1 MGFHDDLARIVADP
15 EVRRLAERRAGCRE
29 LAEDALHE
37 TYWAVARTK
46 SPSDIRDLRAFFC
59 TSLIREINHQRTRQ
73 APVPTQD
80 IEGLSDRR
88 QVAAPHAAGPPPT
101 SVEGQASLRMLAQVV
116 LARLKAA
123 PEGLTVLIPARS
135 DDANRYRD
143 AIIGAAITIL
153 NLLLEGYVVQA
164 DWNAV
169 LRAAYPQWCDEPGL
183 ARDASD
189 KRLSRARHDVQDLLR
204 ALFPPRDELA
214 S

>member
-1 MGFHDDLARIVADP
+1 MGFHDDLRRIVADP

-37 TYWAVARTK
+37 TYWAVARTGN
-46 SPSDIRDLRAFFC
+46 PADIRDLGAFFR
-59 TSLIREINHQRTRQ
+59 TSLIREINRQRTRP
-73 APVPTQD
+73 APIPTHD

-88 QVAAPHAAGPPPT
+88 QVRAPHAPGTPPA
-101 SVEGQASLRMLAQVV
+101 SVEGQAGLRILVQAV
-116 LARLKAA
+116 LARLKTT
-123 PEGLTVLIPARS
+123 PEGLAVLIPARS

-153 NLLLEGYVVQA
+153 SLLLEGYVAPA
-164 DWNAV
+164 DWNAA

-189 KRLSRARHDVQDLLR
+189 KRLSRARRDVQDLLR